1 MYLNSDRPVETALFV
16 PAAPSSS
23 GVGPWLLRRVLRHL
37 ECGRLTV
44 ILPSG
49 KRIDHSGPRPGPD
62 ATIIVHNNRALRRL
76 LFAGDVGFAEGYIAG
91 DWSSPNLVALIAL
104 AAENIGRLQK
114 TMDGFLPIRL
124 LNRLR
129 HLLRRNSRTG
139 SRRNIAF
146 HYDLGNQF
154 YRRWL
159 DASMTYSSACAIA
172 PGETLEDAQKAKL
185 DRIATL
191 LELSG
196 KERVLEIGCGWG
208 ALAGHLAPRC
218 GGVTGITLSR
228 EQLAYARG
236 RVNVQAYADRIDLR
250 LQDYR
255 DVQGK
260 FDRIVSI
267 EMLEAVGESY
277 WPAYFTRLREC
288 LAPGGVAVLQII
300 TMREDRFETYRNGSD
315 FIQRYIFPG
324 GMLPTPGIVARQAAA
339 AGLALASVEMFR
351 EGYADTLA
359 EWRRRF
365 ENAWPE
371 IARLGF
377 DADFERLWTYYLSY
391 CEAGFRTGTIDVGLY
406 VLKA

>member
-1 MYLNSDRPVETALFV
+1 MYLNSDRPAETALFV

-49 KRIDHSGPRPGPD
+49 KRIDHSGPRPGPE
-62 ATIIVHNNRALRRL
+62 AIIVHNNRALRRL

-159 DASMTYSSACAIA
+159 DTSMTYSSACAIA

-255 DVQGK
+255 DVQGT

>member
-1 MYLNSDRPVETALFV
+1 MYLNSDRPAETALFV

-49 KRIDHSGPRPGPD
+49 KRIDHSGPRPGPE

-159 DASMTYSSACAIA
+159 DTSMTYSSACAIA

>member
-1 MYLNSDRPVETALFV
+1 MYLNSDRPAETALFV

-49 KRIDHSGPRPGPD
+49 KRIDHSGPRPGPE

-159 DASMTYSSACAIA
+159 DTSMTYSSACAIA

-255 DVQGK
+255 DVQGT